1 MNPVGSSMFTYSTPV
16 TAISLATSDMSLL
29 IISLLLRG
37 FSHKSSQ
44 SQGYI
49 KTSYFLNTSQYKRD
63 F

>member
-16 TAISLATSDMSLL
+16 IAISLATLDMSLF
-29 IISLLLRG
+29 IICLLLRG
-37 FSHKSSQ
+37 FSHKRSQ
-44 SQGYI
+44 SQGYT